1 MKHPSEPGISKA
13 GGTIDQRDY
22 LAAYLLGELPAEEEL
37 TLERD
42 YFVDEAAY
50 ERLLVVE
57 DELAFDFAEGR
68 LTPERRAHFEKTIGA
83 GERGRENVQFAQSL
97 LDALRA
103 SERATFSSARY
114 WAIAAAAALILM
126 AASTW
131 LAFRVTALNTQ
142 LAQVRAENAASQAR
156 LEAQLEATRSAPA
169 PPTVEVAFL
178 LTPGLSRNGDGPARL
193 ELSPD
198 VATLR
203 FELVPP
209 PGTASE
215 TKPGDFA
222 IVIRSSSGGQ
232 VWSHGAPLSGRTW
245 IAQAPAKLFT
255 TGAYEIAVRPLTSGE
270 QAPDL
275 ATYSFR
281 LIRK

>member
-22 LAAYLLGELPAEEEL
+22 LTAYLLGELPAEEEL
-37 TLERD
+37 ALERD
-42 YFVDEAAY
+42 YFVDDAAY

-68 LTPERRAHFEKTIGA
+68 LSPERRARFEKTIGA

-97 LDALRA
+97 LAALRA
-103 SERATFSSARY
+103 SERATALSARY
-114 WAIAAAAALILM
+114 WWIAAAAALILL
-126 AASTW
+126 AASAW
-131 LAFRVTALNTQ
+131 LAFRVSALNTQ
-142 LAQVRAENAASQAR
+142 LAQVRAESAASQAR
-156 LEAQLEATRSAPA
+156 LESQLAATRNVPPPA
-169 PPTVEVAFL
+169 AIEVAFL
-178 LTPGLSRNGDGPARL
+178 LTPGLSRSGDGPARL
-193 ELSPD
+193 EVSPE
-198 VATLR
+198 VSTLR

-209 PGTASE
+209 PGAASE
-215 TKPGDFA
+215 TKRGDFA
-222 IVIRSSSGGQ
+222 IVIRSASGGQ
-232 VWSHGAPLSGRTW
+232 VWSHGASLSGRTW

-255 TGAYEIAVRPLTSGE
+255 TGAYEIALRQLTSGE

-275 ATYSFR
+275 ATYPFR